1 MASLAVLLKQ
11 KGHEIWGTDQNVY
24 PPMSDFLAEHS
35 IPVWEGYQPE
45 HLQKDFDIA
54 VIGNALSRGNPEV
67 EAILNNR
74 LPFASLT
81 DIIRREFAQPLR
93 SIVVTGTHGKTTT
106 TALTSWVLETAGL
119 SPTFL
124 VGGISLN
131 FHTSAK
137 LGTGDYFVVEGDEYD
152 SAFFDK
158 RPKFLN
164 YFPYYLIIN
173 NIEFDHSDIYR
184 DIDQIKDGFRK
195 LIRCIPEKGLILANG
210 DDPVVKEVLTPVYS
224 DLQTFGKSPACNWR
238 FETSRIDFSGTHFTV
253 TRNREQLG
261 EFQIPL
267 YGEFQLYNSLAVIAL
282 ALNLGIPQ
290 EKIRQGLRTFQNVK
304 RRLEF
309 WGKLN
314 GADFY
319 DDFAHHPTAVRETLR
334 ALKMKHPGKKITA
347 VFEPRTNTTV
357 RNIFQ
362 EELAAS
368 LSLADVVILTPLHR
382 AARIPEQQRLSLDKL
397 ASDLK
402 AKETGVVLL
411 KTYAAVHKT
420 LRPLA
425 NSESV
430 VVLMTNGNLGGEYEI
445 LQGSVKQSREK

>member
-11 KGHEIWGTDQNVY
+11 KGHDVWGTDQNVY
-24 PPMSDFLAEHS
+24 PPMSDFLAENS
-35 IPVWEGYQPE
+35 IPVWEGYRSE
-45 HLQKDFDIA
+45 HLQKEFDTA

-67 EAILNNR
+67 EAILNRR

-81 DIIRREFAQPLR
+81 DIIRYEFAQPLR

-124 VGGISLN
+124 VGGIALN
-131 FHTSAK
+131 FNTSAR
-137 LGTGDYFVVEGDEYD
+137 LGNGDYFIIEGDEYD

-184 DIDQIKDGFRK
+184 NIDQIKDGFQK
-195 LIRCIPEKGLILANG
+195 LIRCVPEKGLILANG
-210 DDPVVKEVLTPVYS
+210 DDPVVREVLSPVYS
-224 DLQTFGKSPACNWR
+224 EVQTFGKSPACDWR
-238 FETSRIDFSGTHFTV
+238 FETTQIDSAGTSFTV
-253 TRNREQLG
+253 LRNQKYSG
-261 EFQIPL
+261 EFRIPL
-267 YGEFQLYNSLAVIAL
+267 HGEFQLYNSLAVIAL
-282 ALNLGIPQ
+282 AVNLKIPQ
-290 EKIRQGLRTFQNVK
+290 QQILRGLKSFKNVK

-314 GADFY
+314 GAQVY
-319 DDFAHHPTAVRETLR
+319 DDFAHHPTAIRETLR
-334 ALKMKHPGKKITA
+334 ALKMKHSGQKIIA

-362 EELAAS
+362 EELAKA
-368 LSLADVVILTPLHR
+368 LSLADTVILTPLHR
-382 AARIPEQQRLSLDKL
+382 AARIPEHQRLSLEKL
-397 ASDLK
+397 ASALN
-402 AKETGVVLL
+402 AAGRNVILL
-411 KTYAAVHKT
+411 KNYSDIHQRLLSLTN
-420 LRPLA
+420 PG
-425 NSESV
+425 NV
-430 VVLMTNGNLGGEYEI
+430 VVLMTNGNLGGEYEQ
-445 LQGSVKQSREK
+445 LHNSVGKSRN